1 MRVLVAFDKFKDALA
16 ARQACET
23 AARVLHERQRDWEI
37 DLCPLADGGEGFA
50 DILTGAAQGELAKFS
65 VAGPRDGMVETAIG
79 LVSLDKI
86 PVAARA
92 LLGIEPSAG
101 RLAVIEMA
109 AASGLALLPPAARD
123 LWQTTS
129 LGTGQLIRAAAAS
142 GAVAILLGVG
152 GSATND
158 LGLGALSALG
168 YAFGTAEGRPLAPP
182 IPASWAQ
189 LARITGGVTRPIPP
203 IRIACDVA
211 NPLLGPRG
219 ATAVFGPQKG
229 LRPADFERLEAECA
243 RVAMLLCQ
251 HTGQSPELMAFPGA
265 GAAGGIAFGLMAGTG
280 ARLLPGSS
288 LVSTWLDLERRLAAA
303 DLVITG
309 EGRFDASSWEGKGP
323 GALALRARALGKGVH
338 IFAGQIDGTLA
349 KSDARTAFHSITPPG
364 VPLQQALREAEA
376 NLAAAVQK
384 AFAS

>member
-1 MRVLVAFDKFKDALA
+1 
-16 ARQACET
+16 
-23 AARVLHERQRDWEI
+23 
-37 DLCPLADGGEGFA
+37 
-50 DILTGAAQGELAKFS
+50 
-65 VAGPRDGMVETAIG
+65 
-79 LVSLDKI
+79 
-86 PVAARA
+86 
-92 LLGIEPSAG
+92 
-101 RLAVIEMA
+101 
-109 AASGLALLPPAARD
+109 
-123 LWQTTS
+123 
-129 LGTGQLIRAAAAS
+129 
-142 GAVAILLGVG
+142 LLGVG

-309 EGRFDASSWEGKGP
+309 EGVSTPAPGK
-323 GALALRARALGKGVH
+323 AKDRAPSP
-338 IFAGQIDGTLA
+338 FAPARSAKACTFSRA
-349 KSDARTAFHSITPPG
+349 KSTERWRSPTPAPLSIPLPLPACPCSKPCARPRPTWLQRCKR
-364 VPLQQALREAEA
+364 PLLPEIAR
-376 NLAAAVQK
+376 
-384 AFAS
+384 